1 MREFE
6 KLDFKY
12 RKVSLDID
20 ILDNCLKN
28 NIIPKLVQLHVSK
41 KDLESSVT
49 YRQYQIKLI
58 K

>member
-20 ILDNCLKN
+20 ILDTCLKN

-49 YRQYQIKLI
+49 FR
-58 K
+58 